1 MTVFTSMSP
10 LPDFAH
16 VHASSKHRVAAVRGT
31 GRLWIGGSR
40 GRSREELGS
49 TTGRLVAPR
58 RLPCPGLHPPWLRHD
73 LAEVGFSPSS
83 VLRASQKCRSP
94 PCSLLHKPDAID
106 WLPRSRN
113 DPDLRSVV
121 FNPVTSP
128 PLFTY
133 HWLIASCLSCP
144 TCCTLLVGSRPDYV
158 WPPRRSADRGFPC
171 VLTATP
177 REAAGASLNPWT
189 VHVRILPLLL
199 VSSTPW
205 SDHL

>member
-1 MTVFTSMSP
+1 MSWSSP
-10 LPDFAH
+10 SL
-16 VHASSKHRVAAVRGT
+16 AS
-31 GRLWIGGSR
+31 
-40 GRSREELGS
+40 
-49 TTGRLVAPR
+49 
-58 RLPCPGLHPPWLRHD
+58 HD

-94 PCSLLHKPDAID
+94 PCPLLHKPDAID
-106 WLPRSRN
+106 WLPRSSN

-121 FNPVTSP
+121 FNHHSS
-128 PLFTY
+128 
-133 HWLIASCLSCP
+133 HSARLIASRLSCP

-189 VHVRILPLLL
+189 VHIRILPLLL